1 MKRIASF
8 ILSGLL
14 LAGCAT
20 KEQTAPVSTLDVESL
35 RDSVDLNMD
44 ITGLSLSD
52 LRILENVFL
61 AQKGYPFEDS
71 YIRSIY
77 QSTTWYDSLMWAF
90 SENED
95 YYDQNSGYWG
105 GERNEE
111 LSYREEYYN
120 SIKPEI
126 IAYTDEQRAF
136 VNRVRQ
142 REDELRKRN
151 FKSGNEDD
159 KVNVANIVNP
169 ALLKEPDQRLWD
181 YLGHHGFAIVPAQ
194 HQQLFHV
201 YEQNDYHEFPAFVT
215 TDLYL
220 QLYHLYFD
228 CMLREVEQE
237 KLMPLLKEFCE
248 EGQKVF
254 ARRWQREKENEDA
267 VFNTEEAAEWIV
279 TYFKVANALLE
290 EQAPKGDADALGEYE
305 RVMKSVNAT
314 SEFLEYTDVPF
325 EYSLFRPRGHYTRN
339 DNLKRYFRTM
349 MWLQT
354 VPLRSDN
361 PFDMLKANIL
371 AVEICDDLDNPRLCS
386 LYKKLTEPMNY
397 LMGMPDDVSIEQV
410 NKIISDIGT
419 CEIDPNELG
428 VKVDEIAEKQ
438 TRIRPKFLRTGRNKV
453 RLMPQ
458 RYQPDA
464 EVLQEM
470 VDYDSNTTK
479 REVPKGLDVF
489 AAMGVSAAEKI
500 LMDELNEPDRW
511 SKYTSNLKRMKKRM
525 NEIKWEENAATQWMS
540 ALKTVI
546 DKPQHAPYFMLSPE
560 WDKKSLNAMLGSW
573 TELKHDAIL
582 YAKQPMGAECGGAG
596 PPDPIVKG
604 YVEPNVKFWQKA
616 IDLLKENQKI
626 LRTHNLLTEKI
637 ATANE
642 RLTEEAEF
650 LLAISKKE
658 LRGEVLKDV
667 EYDELEYIGAKFE
680 NMSLELLRDSEHEL
694 WDWEAI
700 QGPDRKVAL
709 VADVYTANADNNPN
723 KSILYEA
730 VGDADEIYVVVE
742 IGGYLWLTRGA
753 VFSYREFQRSID
765 DQRLNDEEWQEYL
778 ERHPR
783 SGVPEWMTPVTVP
796 LEKTPVDN
804 ESVFYSTGC

>member
-105 GERNEE
+105 GKRNEE

-136 VNRVRQ
+136 VNRIRQ

-181 YLGHHGFAIVPAQ
+181 YLGHNGFAIVPAQ

-314 SEFLEYTDVPF
+314 SEFLDYTDVPF

-371 AVEICDDLDNPRLCS
+371 AVEICDNLDNPRLCS

-470 VDYDSNTTK
+470 VDYDSNITK

-500 LMDELNEPDRW
+500 LLDELNEPDRW
-511 SKYTSNLKRMKKRM
+511 SKYTTNLKRMKKRM

>member
-8 ILSGLL
+8 IIAALL

-90 SENED
+90 SENEN

-105 GERNEE
+105 GKRNEE

-267 VFNTEEAAEWIV
+267 VFNTDGAAEWIV

-371 AVEICDDLDNPRLCS
+371 AVEICDDHDNARLCS

-428 VKVDEIAEKQ
+428 VKVDEIAEKL

-658 LRGEVLKDV
+658 LRGQVLKDV

>member
-105 GERNEE
+105 GKRNEE

-142 REDELRKRN
+142 REDELRRLN

-181 YLGHHGFAIVPAQ
+181 YLGHNGFAIVPAQ

-254 ARRWQREKENEDA
+254 ARRWQREKENDEGLY
-267 VFNTEEAAEWIV
+267 NTDGAAEWIV

-371 AVEICDDLDNPRLCS
+371 AVEICDDLDNARLCS
-386 LYKKLTEPMNY
+386 LYKKLTEPMDY

-479 REVPKGLDVF
+479 RGVPKGLDVF
-489 AAMGVSAAEKI
+489 AAMGVNAAEKI

>member
-77 QSTTWYDSLMWAF
+77 QSTTWYDSLMWEF

-105 GERNEE
+105 GKRNEE

-267 VFNTEEAAEWIV
+267 VFNTDGAAEWIV

-470 VDYDSNTTK
+470 VDYETETSK

-637 ATANE
+637 ATAYE

>member
-105 GERNEE
+105 GKRNEE

-314 SEFLEYTDVPF
+314 SEFLDYTDVPF

-371 AVEICDDLDNPRLCS
+371 AVEICDNLDNPRLCS

-470 VDYDSNTTK
+470 VDYDSNITK

-500 LMDELNEPDRW
+500 LLDELNEPDRW

>member
-44 ITGLSLSD
+44 ITGLTLSD

-61 AQKGYPFEDS
+61 AQKGYPFEDA

-77 QSTTWYDSLMWAF
+77 QSTTWYDSLMWEF

-95 YYDQNSGYWG
+95 YYDTNSGYWDG
-105 GERNEE
+105 KHNEE
-111 LSYREEYYN
+111 LSYREEYYA

-151 FKSGNEDD
+151 FKSENEGD
-159 KVNVANIVNP
+159 KVNITNIVNP
-169 ALLKEPDQRLWD
+169 ALLKEPDQQLWD
-181 YLGHHGFAIVPAQ
+181 YLGRNGFAIVPAQ
-194 HQQLFHV
+194 HQQLFHI

-215 TDLYL
+215 TDLFL

-237 KLMPLLKEFCE
+237 KFMPLLKEFCE
-248 EGQKVF
+248 EARKKVST
-254 ARRWQREKENEDA
+254 ENDDP
-267 VFNTEEAAEWIV
+267 TEQWLS
-279 TYFKVANALLE
+279 TYFTVANALLNGRLATTDE
-290 EQAPKGDADALGEYE
+290 TAQTEYE
-305 RVMKSVNAT
+305 KVMKSEDDI
-314 SEFLEYTDVPF
+314 SEFMGYTDAMF
-325 EYSLFRPRGHYTRN
+325 NYSLFRPRGHYTRN
-339 DNLKRYFRTM
+339 ETLGRYFRTM

-354 VPLRSDN
+354 VPFQTDKEE
-361 PFDMLKANIL
+361 DMKKALLL
-371 AVEICDDLDNPRLCS
+371 AQLIGRDTRLTK
-386 LYKKLTEPMNY
+386 LYQALTEPMTY
-397 LMGMPDDVSIEQV
+397 LMGQPDDVSILQV
-410 NKIISDIGT
+410 WQLHQQEPDFRKLCKKI
-419 CEIDPNELG
+419 
-428 VKVDEIAEKQ
+428 DEIAEKQ
-438 TRIRPKFLRTGRNKV
+438 TRIRPKFLRTSKNKV

-470 VDYDSNTTK
+470 VDYETETTK
-479 REVPKGLDVF
+479 REAPKGLDVF

-500 LMDELNEPDRW
+500 LVDELNEPNRW
-511 SKYTSNLKRMKKRM
+511 SKYTTNLKRMKKRM
-525 NEIKWEENAATQWMS
+525 NEIRWSENASTQWMS

-604 YVEPNVKFWQKA
+604 YVEPNILFWQKA
-616 IDLLKENQKI
+616 IDLLKETKKI
-626 LRTHNLLTEKI
+626 LSTHDLLTEKI
-637 ATANE
+637 TNANE
-642 RLTEEAEF
+642 QLIEQAEF
-650 LLAISKKE
+650 LLAVSKKE
-658 LRGEVLKDV
+658 LKGQVLKDV
-667 EYDELEYIGAKFE
+667 EYDQLEYIGAKFE
-680 NMSLELLRDSEHEL
+680 NMSLDLLRDSEHNL
-694 WDWEAI
+694 WDWEAV

-730 VGDADEIYVVVE
+730 IGDADEIYVVVE

-753 VFSYREFQRSID
+753 VFSYREFERSID
-765 DQRLNDEEWQEYL
+765 EQRMNDEEWQQYL
-778 ERHPR
+778 EYHPR
-783 SGVPEWMTPVTVP
+783 SGVPEWMNPLIVP
-796 LEKTPVDN
+796 LERTPVDN
-804 ESVFYSTGC
+804 ESVFYSSGC

>member
-1 MKRIASF
+1 MKKIATI
-8 ILSGLL
+8 ILATLL
-14 LAGCAT
+14 LTGCAT
-20 KEQTAPVSTLDVESL
+20 KEQTAPMSTLDVESL
-35 RDSVDLNMD
+35 RDSVDLDMD
-44 ITGLSLSD
+44 ISGLSLSD

-95 YYDQNSGYWG
+95 YYNMNSGWWG

-111 LSYREEYYN
+111 LSYREEYYQ

-126 IAYTDEQRAF
+126 IAYTDEQRTF
-136 VNRVRQ
+136 VERVKQ
-142 REDELRKRN
+142 REEELLALN
-151 FKSGNEDD
+151 FKSDDEND
-159 KVNVANIVNP
+159 KVNVGNIVNP
-169 ALLKEPDQRLWD
+169 ALLKEPDLRLWD
-181 YLGHHGFAIVPAQ
+181 YLGRHGFAIVPAR

-254 ARRWQREKENEDA
+254 DKRLQREKENEDA
-267 VFNTEEAAEWIV
+267 VYNTDGAAEWIV

-290 EQAPKGDADALGEYE
+290 EQAPKGDADALAEYE

-314 SEFLEYTDVPF
+314 SEFLDYTDVPF

-354 VPLRSDN
+354 VPFSTDN

-371 AVEICDDLDNPRLCS
+371 AVEVCDEHDNARLCS

-419 CEIDPNELG
+419 CEIDPNELCE
-428 VKVDEIAEKQ
+428 KVDEIAEKQ

-470 VDYDSNTTK
+470 VDYDSTPTK
-479 REVPKGLDVF
+479 RAVPKGLDVF
-489 AAMGVSAAEKI
+489 AAMGVNAAEEI
-500 LMDELNEPDRW
+500 LMEELDEPGRW
-511 SKYTSNLKRMKKRM
+511 SKYATNLKRMKKRM
-525 NEIKWEENAATQWMS
+525 GEIKWEENAATQWMS
-540 ALKTVI
+540 ALKTVAE
-546 DKPQHAPYFMLSPE
+546 KPQHAPYFMLTPE

-616 IDLLKENQKI
+616 IDLLKKNKEI
-626 LRTHNLLTEKI
+626 LSTHGLLTEKI
-637 ATANE
+637 ANANE
-642 RLTEEAEF
+642 QLIEEAEF
-650 LLAISKKE
+650 LLAVSKKE

-667 EYDELEYIGAKFE
+667 EYDQLEYIGAKFE
-680 NMSLELLRDSEHEL
+680 NMSLELLRDKDHEL

-709 VADVYTANADNNPN
+709 VADVYTANADNNPE

-730 VGDADEIYVVVE
+730 IGDADEIYVVVE

-753 VFSYREFQRSID
+753 VFSYREFQRPANG
-765 DQRLNDEEWQEYL
+765 QRLNDEEWQLYL
-778 ERHPR
+778 EKYPR
-783 SGVPEWMTPVTVP
+783 EGVPNWMKSVIVP
-796 LEKTPVDN
+796 LDNAPVDN

>member
-105 GERNEE
+105 GERNDN

-151 FKSGNEDD
+151 FKSENEDD
-159 KVNVANIVNP
+159 KVNITNIVNP

-181 YLGHHGFAIVPAQ
+181 YLGHNGFAIVPAQ

-267 VFNTEEAAEWIV
+267 VFNTDGAAEWIV

-314 SEFLEYTDVPF
+314 SEFLDYTDVPF

-361 PFDMLKANIL
+361 PFGMLKANIL
-371 AVEICDDLDNPRLCS
+371 AVEICDDHDNPRLCS
-386 LYKKLTEPMNY
+386 LYKKLAEPMNY

-489 AAMGVSAAEKI
+489 AAMGVNAAEKI

-604 YVEPNVKFWQKA
+604 YVDPNVKFWQKA

>member
-1 MKRIASF
+1 MKKIASF

-77 QSTTWYDSLMWAF
+77 QSTTWYDSLMWEF

-105 GERNEE
+105 GKRNEE

-254 ARRWQREKENEDA
+254 ARRWQREKENDEGLY
-267 VFNTEEAAEWIV
+267 NTDGAAEWIV

-386 LYKKLTEPMNY
+386 LYKKLTELMDY

-479 REVPKGLDVF
+479 RGVPKGLDVF

-500 LMDELNEPDRW
+500 LMDELHEPDRW